1 MFKEQL
7 ELLSGYAVKKKKLM
21 DGGID
26 KYLLSSIMAGIYVS
40 ITMFFVV
47 TITSIVKLQ
56 FPDVPM
62 HRIVYKRFFL

>member
-1 MFKEQL
+1 
-7 ELLSGYAVKKKKLM
+7 M